1 MLFSDDLSCHPRHQ
15 LWIKNWLNK
24 SFHSKFSKFCPWIQ
38 LNPTGIQLF
47 LPPAPTWVQICGSGE
62 TSASLHTPSLTLHSA
77 KCPHLCP
84 NFPNFAFF
92 KTHIIWFSFLAFFTI
107 ISDDYQCVHQT
118 THWWNGTWY
127 RYKLKDKTNCVWSWR
142 FAISAG
148 INWIWHK
155 RTIFKFYGRIADNSI
170 LGFCLW
176 IRGTR
181 IGVSSHGIF
190 LKKTSL
196 IFQEASIVQWSV
208 NSWGR
213 LEDILEPLVSGVYRH
228 VATFA
233 SPRLT
238 WGSQMCKY
246 LRRKKF

>member
-62 TSASLHTPSLTLHSA
+62 TSASSCLPAHTV
-77 KCPHLCP
+77 
-84 NFPNFAFF
+84 
-92 KTHIIWFSFLAFFTI
+92 THIALCQVSPSVSQFSQFCVFQNSQNMIFFLGLLHNNFRWLP
-107 ISDDYQCVHQT
+107 YVHQT

-127 RYKLKDKTNCVWSWR
+127 RYKLKDKTSCVWSWR
-142 FAISAG
+142 FAILAG

-190 LKKTSL
+190 LKKHL
-196 IFQEASIVQWSV
+196 
-208 NSWGR
+208 
-213 LEDILEPLVSGVYRH
+213 
-228 VATFA
+228 
-233 SPRLT
+233 
-238 WGSQMCKY
+238 
-246 LRRKKF
+246 

>member
-1 MLFSDDLSCHPRHQ
+1 MNNDRLFSDDLSCHPRHQ

-107 ISDDYQCVHQT
+107 ISDDYHMPT
-118 THWWNGTWY
+118 RPPTGGMEH
-127 RYKLKDKTNCVWSWR
+127 D
-142 FAISAG
+142 ID
-148 INWIWHK
+148 INW
-155 RTIFKFYGRIADNSI
+155 RIKQVVFD
-170 LGFCLW
+170 
-176 IRGTR
+176 RGDLQ
-181 IGVSSHGIF
+181 F
-190 LKKTSL
+190 
-196 IFQEASIVQWSV
+196 
-208 NSWGR
+208 
-213 LEDILEPLVSGVYRH
+213 
-228 VATFA
+228 
-233 SPRLT
+233 
-238 WGSQMCKY
+238 
-246 LRRKKF
+246 